1 MEEDNGTFNFFL
13 SAILLVHLYER
24 KLYKISK
31 ALVHIYYVLLVL
43 SIFEVLK
50 TKYNFNHFL
59 YTIEDI
65 IAISLL
71 PAVYAFSEDYYGKT
85 KNYIKRFFISLPLFF
100 LILINDF
107 IFKIQLTNSKIAE
120 LSIVIYSLFIIT
132 LIFRNTIKTNVEK
145 SVKITINIVL
155 FSLFSYYAIIIFIN
169 KHNSKFLLLLT
180 MFSFFIVESVL
191 IRKSRI
197 GTIEA
202 AKENLILNISDGLLL
217 VDKNNYVLNLNKP
230 AQKIIGKEFN
240 QIINRKLEDNFKN
253 GQIIEN
259 DGKYYSIEI
268 INFEKGAIYYFR
280 DITKEMKYSK
290 RQEIANKLFH
300 NLFNNIP
307 EPLALI
313 TPSGKI
319 VDCNSAFTKTFGY
332 KKLENIENIVPDYLK
347 EESKILTLQI
357 LKKGYVNYE
366 TVRKSKNGKN
376 IFVRIYASKFEIEN
390 QTFIYIIYS
399 DISNE
404 KKLSQQ
410 LSNLIEKDPLT
421 QTFNKVYV
429 IKRLK
434 SLKPLF
440 YHSLI
445 FIDIKDFRRINS
457 IKGNVF
463 GDKILKIV
471 ANKLR
476 KCTNYIISRAH
487 ADEFW
492 ILAEELDIDVKKA
505 YNKNKELILHINNCL
520 KNIKIDD
527 ISLQF
532 HIGTYI
538 FKSNENID
546 EVIRKASLSLSKSKD
561 EDKIIT
567 YSKEIED
574 EIRKELEKEVQIKKA
589 IEKGEF
595 IPFFQPIATH
605 NMEIVGAEALIR
617 WVKDGKVI
625 PPFEFLDF
633 LEKTGL
639 IEQASKQIFE
649 SVCKLLSKTK
659 KLKFVDVNISPIQ
672 LKNNNFSKD
681 YLKIL
686 EKYNIQ
692 SKQITIEIT
701 ENLFIDYND
710 IVRENLNLLKSEGFK
725 LCLDDFG
732 TGYSSLNYLRNIP
745 FDIIKIDR
753 EFISNIDDEKNL
765 NLLKAIYSIAES
777 FNMGAIP
784 EGVENEK
791 QLEILTMIGF
801 RLFQGYYFG
810 KPMPESEFLSILS

>member
-1 MEEDNGTFNFFL
+1 MEDFL
-13 SAILLVHLYER
+13 IILSLVSLIYLFER
-24 KLYKISK
+24 KLYKISS
-31 ALVHIYYVLLVL
+31 ALIHIFFSLLFL
-43 SIFEVLK
+43 SIFEFFK
-50 TKYNFNHFL
+50 IKYSLSEFFCIMQDL
-59 YTIEDI
+59 IGVSLI
-65 IAISLL
+65 PAIFS
-71 PAVYAFSEDYYGKT
+71 FSEDFYGKK
-85 KNYIKRFFISLPLFF
+85 KNYKKRFLISIPLFF
-100 LILINDF
+100 LIVINNIIFHKQLANSKLSNFFLIFYALIIIILSFKN
-107 IFKIQLTNSKIAE
+107 IFKA
-120 LSIVIYSLFIIT
+120 
-132 LIFRNTIKTNVEK
+132 NVEK
-145 SVKITINIVL
+145 KVKINIL
-155 FSLFSYYAIIIFIN
+155 IIFLSLFGYYAYSTITNNFNIPII
-169 KHNSKFLLLLT
+169 LLLT
-180 MFSFFIVESVL
+180 LISFIIIEFIL
-191 IRKSRI
+191 LRKSWI
-197 GTIEA
+197 KVLED
-202 AKENLILNISDGLLL
+202 AKENLILNISDGIIL
-217 VDKNNYVLNLNKP
+217 VDKNNYVLDLNKP

-253 GQIIEN
+253 GQIIEKN
-259 DGKYYSIEI
+259 GKYYSIEVI
-268 INFEKGAIYYFR
+268 DFEKGSIYYFR
-280 DITKEMKYSK
+280 DVTKEMKYSK
-290 RQEIANKLFH
+290 RQEIANILFH

-307 EPLALI
+307 DPLALV

-347 EESKILTLQI
+347 EESKILILQI
-357 LKKGYVNYE
+357 LKKGHVSYE
-366 TVRKSKNGKN
+366 TVRKSKSGKN

-390 QTFIYIIYS
+390 QTFIYIIFS
-399 DISNE
+399 DISKE

-410 LSNLIEKDPLT
+410 ISNLIEKDPLT
-421 QTFNKVYV
+421 KTFNKVYI

-434 SLKPLF
+434 NLKPLL

-445 FIDIKDFRRINS
+445 FIDIKDFQRINS
-457 IKGNVF
+457 LKGNVF
-463 GDKILKIV
+463 GDKVLKIV
-471 ANKLR
+471 ANKL
-476 KCTNYIISRAH
+476 KECTNYIISRAH

-505 YNKNKELILHINNCL
+505 YSKNKELILHIDNCL
-520 KNIKIDD
+520 KNIKVDD
-527 ISLQF
+527 TSLKF

-538 FKSNENID
+538 FKNDENID
-546 EVIRKASLSLSKSKD
+546 EVIRKTSLSLSRSKD

-574 EIRKELEKEVQIKKA
+574 EIRKELEKEIQIKKA

-649 SVCKLLSKTK
+649 NVCKLLSKTK

-672 LKNNNFSKD
+672 LKNSNFSKD

-692 SKQITIEIT
+692 SSQITIEIT

-777 FNMGAIP
+777 FKMGAIP

>member
-1 MEEDNGTFNFFL
+1 METFLIAL
-13 SAILLVHLYER
+13 SAISLVYLHER
-24 KLYKISK
+24 KLYKVSP
-31 ALVHIYYVLLVL
+31 ALIHIFYVLFTL
-43 SIFEVLK
+43 SIFEFVK
-50 TKYNFNHFL
+50 TKYTLSEFFYIL
-59 YTIEDI
+59 QDI
-65 IAISLL
+65 IVISLL
-71 PAVYAFSEDYYGKT
+71 PGVYAFSEDFYGISR
-85 KNYIKRFFISLPLFF
+85 NYKKRVIISLPLFF
-100 LILINDF
+100 LILFNDF
-107 IFKIQLTNSKIAE
+107 VFQKHLTTSKLAIA
-120 LSIVIYSLFIIT
+120 LTIIYSLFIIALSFKNIT
-132 LIFRNTIKTNVEK
+132 KATVEK
-145 SVKITINIVL
+145 NIKLTIQIL
-155 FSLFSYYAIIIFIN
+155 FISLFSYYFLTTLFNKCNESILMLLSIIT
-169 KHNSKFLLLLT
+169 FLIIE
-180 MFSFFIVESVL
+180 FVL
-191 IRKSRI
+191 IRKSWI
-197 GTIEA
+197 KVLED
-202 AKENLILNISDGLLL
+202 AKENFILNISDGILL
-217 VDKNNYVLNLNKP
+217 VDKNNYVLDLNKT
-230 AQKIIGKEFN
+230 AQKIIGREFN
-240 QIINRKLEDNFKN
+240 QIINRKLDVNLEN
-253 GQIIEN
+253 GKIIEK
-259 DGKYYSIEI
+259 DEKYYSIEI
-268 INFEKGAIYYFR
+268 INFENGKIYYFR

-307 EPLALI
+307 EPLVLV

-357 LKKGYVNYE
+357 LKKGHVSYE
-366 TVRKSKNGKN
+366 TVRKSKSGKN
-376 IFVRIYASKFEIEN
+376 IFVRIYASKFEIEH

-399 DISNE
+399 DISKE

-410 LSNLIEKDPLT
+410 ISNLIEKDPLT
-421 QTFNKVYV
+421 KTFNKVYI

-434 SLKPLF
+434 NLKPLF

-445 FIDIKDFRRINS
+445 FIDIKDFQRINS
-457 IKGNVF
+457 IMGNVF

-471 ANKLR
+471 ANKL
-476 KCTNYIISRAH
+476 KECTNYIISRAH

-505 YNKNKELILHINNCL
+505 YSKNKELILHIDNCL
-520 KNIKIDD
+520 KNIKVDD
-527 ISLQF
+527 TLLQF

-538 FKSNENID
+538 FKNDENID
-546 EVIRKASLSLSKSKD
+546 EVIRKTNLSLSKSKD

-574 EIRKELEKEVQIKKA
+574 EIRKELEKEIQIKKA

-595 IPFFQPIATH
+595 IPFFQPIATD

-617 WVKDGKVI
+617 WVKDGKII

-672 LKNNNFSKD
+672 LKNSNFSKD

-692 SKQITIEIT
+692 SSQITIEIT

-801 RLFQGYYFG
+801 KLFQGYYFG